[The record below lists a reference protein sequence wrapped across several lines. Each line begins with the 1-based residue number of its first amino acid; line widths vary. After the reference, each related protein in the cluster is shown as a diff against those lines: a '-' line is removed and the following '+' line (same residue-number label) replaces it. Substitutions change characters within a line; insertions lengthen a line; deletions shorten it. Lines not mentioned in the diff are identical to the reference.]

1 MDRKLTYEQRDMM
14 CRRAMGW
21 CLFVLFC
28 VFLYCMYGCATIDR
42 TGHHVATVTF
52 QIHIVGDRSMYDLP
66 EARNFNSGP
75 AARNIG
81 GYARYGNPPEI
92 WLTGYRDE
100 KGVRVDNIETLGHE
114 VLEVLRMTDKNF
126 ANPHE

>member
-1 MDRKLTYEQRDMM
+1 MDRNLKTALIWL
-14 CRRAMGW
+14 AVG
-21 CLFVLFC
+21 LAGGIIIIL
-28 VFLYCMYGCATIDR
+28 LNGCATFDR
-42 TGHHVATVTF
+42 TGHHVATITV
-52 QIHIVGDRSMYDLP
+52 QIHVVGDRTMYDYP

-81 GYARYGNPPEI
+81 GYAKNTDPPEI

-100 KGVRVDNIETLGHE
+100 KGVHFDRDDFLAHE
-114 VLEVLRMTDKNF
+114 IREVLRFKDKQF

>member
-1 MDRKLTYEQRDMM
+1 MYKIMDRNLKQALIWL
-14 CRRAMGW
+14 AIG
-21 CLFVLFC
+21 LAGGIIIIL
-28 VFLYCMYGCATIDR
+28 LNGCAQYDR
-42 TGHHVATVTF
+42 TGHHVATITV
-52 QIHIVGDRSMYDLP
+52 QIHVVGDRTMYDYP
-66 EARNFNSGP
+66 EARTLNSGP

-81 GYARYGNPPEI
+81 GYAKNTDPPQI

-114 VLEVLRMTDKNF
+114 VLEVLRMTDKQF